1 MKPVAD
7 RVEIIRDRTLTD
19 WLISLLSTT
28 WSGSR
33 SAAPNLSC
41 DPGDLG
47 QSICPA
53 RVCLDATPHFGGGLT
68 EYRDFRRVFSGTAAP
83 NRVRVSKR
91 NKRGNHAP
99 DFTSDRGFRRR
110 LSVRRLGGNHRLPGD
125 TEREV
130 EVPPT
135 TSNASG
141 DVLATL
147 DTGSKKLNY
156 TITYF
161 GLSGPATAAHFH
173 GPAAAGAN
181 AGVAVPIGSNPANP
195 FTGSVD
201 LTEAQMKDL
210 KAGNGYANVRT
221 EANKGGEIRGQ
232 LMRVK

>member
-1 MKPVAD
+1 MF
-7 RVEIIRDRTLTD
+7 RT
-19 WLISLLSTT
+19 SLLTAAFAV
-28 WSGSR
+28 GFL
-33 SAAPNLSC
+33 SAASAATIDYRATLS
-41 DPGDLG
+41 GK
-47 QSICPA
+47 S
-53 RVCLDATPHFGGGLT
+53 
-68 EYRDFRRVFSGTAAP
+68 
-83 NRVRVSKR
+83 
-91 NKRGNHAP
+91 
-99 DFTSDRGFRRR
+99 
-110 LSVRRLGGNHRLPGD
+110 
-125 TEREV
+125 

-147 DTGSKKLNY
+147 DTGSKKLSY

-181 AGVAVPIGSNPANP
+181 AGVAVPIGSNPASP
-195 FTGSVD
+195 STGSVD

-210 KAGNGYANVRT
+210 EAGNWYANVHT

>member
-1 MKPVAD
+1 MF
-7 RVEIIRDRTLTD
+7 RT
-19 WLISLLSTT
+19 SLLTAAFAV
-28 WSGSR
+28 GFL
-33 SAAPNLSC
+33 SAASAATIDYRATLS
-41 DPGDLG
+41 GK
-47 QSICPA
+47 S
-53 RVCLDATPHFGGGLT
+53 
-68 EYRDFRRVFSGTAAP
+68 
-83 NRVRVSKR
+83 
-91 NKRGNHAP
+91 
-99 DFTSDRGFRRR
+99 
-110 LSVRRLGGNHRLPGD
+110 
-125 TEREV
+125 

-181 AGVAVPIGSNPANP
+181 AGVAVPIGSNPASP
-195 FTGSVD
+195 STGSVD

-210 KAGNGYANVRT
+210 EAGNWYANVHT